1 MGQIILIAY
10 AVIVTATVGIL
21 AYYLS
26 KEQKVIS
33 KQEGTIKEL
42 KEFIEYYKKETNRL
56 RDSLASNIG
65 QLQVA
70 RAEMLLLQKENKQYK
85 SKKNTKK

>member
-1 MGQIILIAY
+1 MEQIILIAY
-10 AVIVTATVGIL
+10 SIIATATVGIL

-26 KEQKVIS
+26 KGQQVVS
-33 KQEGTIKEL
+33 KQEGKIKEL

-85 SKKNTKK
+85 SKNTKK